1 MPLDKLHVGT
11 LAEGLEK
18 PFLMMQ
24 IATIDDFSA
33 FLYLSS
39 GFVSR
44 HRHLSQDEL
53 FYVCQGLLN
62 FDTDWG
68 RLALSDDELTVI
80 PRGLSHLSGAV
91 VRTIVMR
98 FAAATDVDRKNG
110 HGHVMSESQGV
121 LPKRSLPREDSI
133 LRPNVP
139 LPVAQVDDMSLRLM
153 SAVGDTSWHRH
164 SEHEELVWV
173 REGAVA
179 VGGEAGSTELG
190 HDELVVIPRGMT
202 HRIEA
207 QDRAWVVSLIH
218 ADVSPQAH
226 MGLEGETGLE

>member
-1 MPLDKLHVGT
+1 MALDKVHVGT
-11 LAEGLEK
+11 LAKDLEK
-18 PFLMMQ
+18 PFLMLQ
-24 IATIDDFSA
+24 IATIDDLSA

-39 GFVSR
+39 GFVAR

-53 FYVCQGLLN
+53 FYVCAGMLN

-98 FAAATDVDRKNG
+98 FAAPSETNRKNG
-110 HGHVMSESQGV
+110 HGRVLADPEGA
-121 LPKRSLPREDSI
+121 LPKRSLPREDHI
-133 LRPNVP
+133 LRPNLP
-139 LPVAQVDDMSLRLM
+139 LPVATVDDMSLRFV
-153 SAVGDTSWHRH
+153 SAVGETDWHRH
-164 SEHEELVWV
+164 AEHDELVWV
-173 REGAVA
+173 REGAVTI
-179 VGGEAGSTELG
+179 GGEAGSTPLG
-190 HDELVVIPRGMT
+190 YDEVAVVPGGMI

-207 QDRAWVVSLIH
+207 RDRAWVVSLIH
-218 ADVSPQAH
+218 DDVSPQAH

>member
-1 MPLDKLHVGT
+1 MALDKLHVGT
-11 LAEGLEK
+11 LAERLEK
-18 PFLMMQ
+18 PFVMLQ

-39 GFVSR
+39 GFVAR

-53 FYVCQGLLN
+53 FYVCTGLLN

-98 FAAATDVDRKNG
+98 FAAAADFDRKNG
-110 HGHVMSESQGV
+110 HGNVMSETHGA
-121 LPKRSLPREDSI
+121 LPKRSLPQEDHI
-133 LRPNVP
+133 LKSNVP
-139 LPVAQVDDMSLRLM
+139 LPVAQVDDMSLRLV
-153 SAVGDTSWHRH
+153 SCVGETPWHRH
-164 SEHEELVWV
+164 ADHEELVWV

-179 VGGEAGSTELG
+179 VGGEAGSTKLG
-190 HDELVVIPRGMT
+190 YDELVVIPRSMV

-226 MGLEGETGLE
+226 MGLDGETGLD